1 MLCKVE
7 SINECDDIPIDDMD
21 KDRLDSQVR
30 EVVFKE
36 MHSLNPLLVTNYNY
50 LHK

>member
-30 EVVFKE
+30 E
-36 MHSLNPLLVTNYNY
+36 LLPFCFQGNTYI
-50 LHK
+50 L